1 MSEIERI
8 LNLKEKKLK
17 KNFISRLNSLIKRS
31 FNNTFKNYHE
41 FKKFKKKVKTFNGW
55 GLTTT
60 DTIPPWKNKI
70 NKENLF
76 FNEANSQ
83 LINLVDKKEF
93 RLTQFDY
100 KNTDYKKILNELAWR
115 HYIIFNS
122 VLLASKNIS
131 SNNMNLAE
139 CGVCDGLTI
148 YFAIKACEMSN
159 IAKKA
164 FLYDSWET
172 LADDKLRFKYDYL
185 DIDMT
190 KKNLDCFQEDLVF
203 NKGLIP
209 NIFKT
214 ARNPSEVS
222 WLHIDLN
229 STDATKSSLDFFYSK
244 LISGGVILFDDY
256 GGFEGTRKVIDN
268 FFDSKNGHFIN
279 YPTGQGV
286 FIKI

>member
-41 FKKFKKKVKTFNGW
+41 FRKFKKKVKTFNGW

-60 DTIPPWKNKI
+60 DTIPPWENKM

-100 KNTDYKKILNELAWR
+100 KNTDYKKILNELTWR

-122 VLLASKNIS
+122 VILASKNIS

-139 CGVCDGLTI
+139 FGVCDGLTI
-148 YFAIKACEMSN
+148 YFAIKACELSN

-185 DIDMT
+185 DIDIT

-229 STDATKSSLDFFYSK
+229 SSDATKSSLDFFYSK

-256 GGFEGTRKVIDN
+256 GGFEVTRKVIDN

>member
-17 KNFISRLNSLIKRS
+17 KNLLSRLNSIIKKS
-31 FNNTFKNYHE
+31 FNNTFKNYYE

-60 DTIPPWKNKI
+60 DTIPPWKNKV
-70 NKENLF
+70 NKESFLF
-76 FNEANSQ
+76 NKINSD
-83 LINLVDKKEF
+83 LIDLVDKKEF
-93 RLTQFDY
+93 RLTQFDH

-122 VLLASKNIS
+122 VILASKNIS

-148 YFAIKACEMSN
+148 YFAIKACEISN

-185 DIDMT
+185 NIDIT
-190 KKNLDCFQEDLVF
+190 KKDLDCFQEDLVF

>member
-60 DTIPPWKNKI
+60 DTIPPWENKI
-70 NKENLF
+70 NKENFF

-148 YFAIKACEMSN
+148 YFAIKACEISN

-185 DIDMT
+185 NIDIT
-190 KKNLDCFQEDLVF
+190 KKDLDCFQEDLVF

>member
-31 FNNTFKNYHE
+31 FNNTFKNYYE

-60 DTIPPWKNKI
+60 DTIPPWENKI
-70 NKENLF
+70 NKENFF

-100 KNTDYKKILNELAWR
+100 KNTDYKKILNELVWR

-185 DIDMT
+185 NIDIT
-190 KKNLDCFQEDLVF
+190 KKDLDCFQEDLVF

>member
-17 KNFISRLNSLIKRS
+17 KNLLSRLNSIIKKS
-31 FNNTFKNYHE
+31 FNNTFKNYYE

-60 DTIPPWKNKI
+60 DTIPPWKNKV
-70 NKENLF
+70 NKESFLF
-76 FNEANSQ
+76 NKINSD
-83 LINLVDKKEF
+83 LIDLVDKKEF
-93 RLTQFDY
+93 RLTQFDH

-185 DIDMT
+185 NIDIT

>member
-17 KNFISRLNSLIKRS
+17 KSLLSRLNSFIKFF
-31 FNNTFKNYHE
+31 FNNTFKNYYE
-41 FKKFKKKVKTFNGW
+41 FKRFKKKEKTFDGW

-60 DTIPPWKNKI
+60 DTIPPWKNKV
-70 NKENLF
+70 NKENIFFDKISSNLF
-76 FNEANSQ
+76 D
-83 LINLVDKKEF
+83 LVNKKEF

-100 KNTDYKKILNELAWR
+100 KNTDYKKILDELAWR
-115 HYIIFNS
+115 HYIVFNS
-122 VLLASKNIS
+122 AILASKNKLLS
-131 SNNMNLAE
+131 SINLAE

-159 IAKKA
+159 KEKKVH
-164 FLYDSWET
+164 LYDSWET

-185 DIDMT
+185 DIEIT
-190 KKNLDCFQEDLVF
+190 KKNLNSFQEDLVF

-214 ARNPSEVS
+214 ATNPSEIS

-229 STDATKSSLDFFYSK
+229 SAEATKSALNFFYDK
-244 LISGGVILFDDY
+244 LISGGIILFDDY
-256 GGFEGTRKVIDN
+256 GGFDDTRKVIDN
-268 FFDSKNGHFIN
+268 FFDDKNGHFVN

>member
-8 LNLKEKKLK
+8 LNLKEKKIK
-17 KNFISRLNSLIKRS
+17 KNLLSRLNLLIKK
-31 FNNTFKNYHE
+31 FLNDMFKNYYE
-41 FKKFKKKVKTFNGW
+41 FKIFKKKKKTFNGW

-60 DTIPPWKNKI
+60 DTIPPWENKI
-70 NKENLF
+70 NKENFF

-83 LINLVDKKEF
+83 LIDLVDKKEF

-148 YFAIKACEMSN
+148 YFAIKACEISN

-185 DIDMT
+185 NIDIT
-190 KKNLDCFQEDLVF
+190 KKDLDCFQEDLVF

-229 STDATKSSLDFFYSK
+229 SADATKSSLDFFYEK
-244 LISGGVILFDDY
+244 LISGGIILFDDY
-256 GGFEGTRKVIDN
+256 GGFEDTRKVIDN
-268 FFDSKNGHFIN
+268 FFNGKDGHFIN

>member
-17 KNFISRLNSLIKRS
+17 KNLISRLNSLIKRS
-31 FNNTFKNYHE
+31 FNNTFKNYYE

-60 DTIPPWKNKI
+60 DTIPPWENKV

-76 FNEANSQ
+76 FNKVNSH
-83 LINLVDKKEF
+83 LIDLVEKKEF

-122 VLLASKNIS
+122 VMLASKNIS

-148 YFAIKACEMSN
+148 YFAIKACEISN
-159 IAKKA
+159 KAKKA
-164 FLYDSWET
+164 YLYDSWET

-185 DIDMT
+185 DIDIT
-190 KKNLDCFQEDLVF
+190 KKNLVSFQEDLVF

-244 LISGGVILFDDY
+244 LISGGVIIFDDY
-256 GGFEGTRKVIDN
+256 GGFEGTRKTIDN

>member
-1 MSEIERI
+1 
-8 LNLKEKKLK
+8 
-17 KNFISRLNSLIKRS
+17 
-31 FNNTFKNYHE
+31 
-41 FKKFKKKVKTFNGW
+41 
-55 GLTTT
+55 
-60 DTIPPWKNKI
+60 
-70 NKENLF
+70 
-76 FNEANSQ
+76 
-83 LINLVDKKEF
+83 
-93 RLTQFDY
+93 
-100 KNTDYKKILNELAWR
+100 
-115 HYIIFNS
+115 
-122 VLLASKNIS
+122 
-131 SNNMNLAE
+131 MNLAE

-185 DIDMT
+185 NIDIT
-190 KKNLDCFQEDLVF
+190 KKDLDCFQEDLVF

>member
-17 KNFISRLNSLIKRS
+17 KNLLSRLNSIIKKS
-31 FNNTFKNYHE
+31 FNNTFKNYYE

-60 DTIPPWKNKI
+60 DTIPPWKNKV
-70 NKENLF
+70 NKESFLF
-76 FNEANSQ
+76 NKINSD
-83 LINLVDKKEF
+83 LIDLVDKKEF
-93 RLTQFDY
+93 RLTQFDH

-115 HYIIFNS
+115 HYILFNS
-122 VLLASKNIS
+122 VILASKNIS

-185 DIDMT
+185 NIDIT
-190 KKNLDCFQEDLVF
+190 KKDLDCFQEDLVF

-229 STDATKSSLDFFYSK
+229 STDATKSSLDFFYDK
-244 LISGGVILFDDY
+244 LIPGGIILFDDY
-256 GGFEGTRKVIDN
+256 GRFGDTRKVIDN
-268 FFDSKNGHFIN
+268 FFDDKQGHFIN
-279 YPTGQGV
+279 YPTGQGA

>member
-8 LNLKEKKLK
+8 LNLKEKKIK
-17 KNFISRLNSLIKRS
+17 KNLLSRLNLLIKK
-31 FNNTFKNYHE
+31 FLNDMFKNYYE
-41 FKKFKKKVKTFNGW
+41 FKKFKKKKKTFNGW

-60 DTIPPWKNKI
+60 DTIPPWENKVIKENIFFNKI
-70 NKENLF
+70 NLNL
-76 FNEANSQ
+76 
-83 LINLVDKKEF
+83 IDLVEKKEF

-100 KNTDYKKILNELAWR
+100 KNTDYKKILDELAWR

-122 VLLASKNIS
+122 VILASKNTS
-131 SNNMNLAE
+131 LSNMKLVE

-148 YFAIKACEMSN
+148 YFAIKACEISN
-159 IAKKA
+159 KEKKA
-164 FLYDSWET
+164 YLYDTWET
-172 LADDKLRFKYDYL
+172 LEGDKLRFRYDYL
-185 DIDMT
+185 DIDIT
-190 KKNLDCFQEDLVF
+190 KKNLDCFQEKLIF

-209 NIFKT
+209 NIFKNAT
-214 ARNPSEVS
+214 NPSEVS

-229 STDATKSSLDFFYSK
+229 STDATKASLDFFYDK

-256 GGFEGTRKVIDN
+256 GGFDDTRKVIDN
-268 FFDSKNGHFIN
+268 FFDDKNGHFIN